1 MNRDRRERLLD
12 AASQLTEAI
21 DTIRDVQEEE
31 QEAFDNMPEGFQS
44 GSRGEKMQ
52 IAIDKM
58 DEFISQIE
66 SVQFDIENFVNG

>member
-58 DEFISQIE
+58 DEFIAQIE
-66 SVQFDIENFVNG
+66 SAQFDIENFVNG

>member
-1 MNRDRRERLLD
+1 MNRDRKERLLD

-58 DEFISQIE
+58 DEFIAQIE
-66 SVQFDIENFVNG
+66 SAQFDIENFVNG